1 MSEITI
7 KVSISN
13 RAYPLKIKFAEEENV
28 RKAATLINDKIK
40 EFEENYAV
48 RDKQDLLAM
57 CCLQFATAIINNE
70 GKAVADGEGIE
81 TRLKEMDQ
89 MLSKALDPTNEQ
101 V

>member
-13 RAYPLKIKFAEEENV
+13 RVYPLKIKFSEEENV
-28 RKAATLINDKIK
+28 RKAAALINDKIK

-57 CCLQFATAIINNE
+57 SCLQFATSVVNNE
-70 GKAVADGEGIE
+70 GKKNIESEGVE
-81 TRLKEMDQ
+81 EKLKEIDLYIGAYLQ
-89 MLSKALDPTNEQ
+89 DIDKK
-101 V
+101 